1 MRACEIITEIREIP
15 VNKFEPDDYDTGL
28 SGGDLSPKDRKAENQ
43 ILLGRYK
50 GYSVWTRDLRMQGD
64 TNHEYEIEVTTKRAP
79 YTVVIRMDLR
89 PDIMYSRHQKIDVD
103 VSRVHFIEKI
113 PGGPGSEINMVDF
126 YIWIMN
132 TLGTAIMSDS
142 KQSKGG
148 ASIWK
153 RLANDPRVNVFGYSP
168 TTNEF
173 SQVDDEGDADK
184 WDTWASSK
192 TVNNNIL
199 FAVPSNRSMHT

>member
-1 MRACEIITEIREIP
+1 MRAIEIITEIRELH
-15 VNKFEPDDYDTGL
+15 VNRFEPDDYDTGL
-28 SGGDLSPKDRKAENQ
+28 SGGDLSPNDRKAENQ

-184 WDTWASSK
+184 WDTWASSN